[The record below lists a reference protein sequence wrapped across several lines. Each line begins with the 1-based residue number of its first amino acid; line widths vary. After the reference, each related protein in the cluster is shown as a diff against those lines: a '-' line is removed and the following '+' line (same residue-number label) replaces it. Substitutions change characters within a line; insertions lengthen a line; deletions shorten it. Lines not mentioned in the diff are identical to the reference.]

1 MARSNAGDGVGTTR
15 MAEAPLNNE
24 MMFHR
29 SMSTSS
35 CLFTEDEDMT
45 RTALSEFKAKESE
58 IERRKMEIRER
69 VQAQLDRVEEETRRL
84 ATIRETHHE
93 IREPGSMKF
102 QGSELESL
110 ADPTRKE
117 VLMIRKKID
126 SVYKELRPLSYSV
139 QKKQR
144 EYKEAVDAF
153 NEKNLEKI
161 QLITKLMEEIGQ
173 LAGESENLKLKKLE
187 DLSKSI

>member
-1 MARSNAGDGVGTTR
+1 MFQSQINRERKRKVNMTRSDAGDGAGATAV
-15 MAEAPLNNE
+15 AEPPLNSE
-24 MMFHR
+24 MMFNR

-35 CLFTEDEDMT
+35 CLFTEEEDMT
-45 RTALSEFKAKESE
+45 RTALTEFKAKESE
-58 IERRKMEIRER
+58 IERRKLEIRER

-84 ATIRETHHE
+84 ATIRE
-93 IREPGSMKF
+93 
-102 QGSELESL
+102 ELESL

-117 VLMIRKKID
+117 VLMVRKKID

-161 QLITKLMEEIGQ
+161 QLITKLME
-173 LAGESENLKLKKLE
+173 LAGESESLRLKKLE

>member
-1 MARSNAGDGVGTTR
+1 MFQSQINRERKRKVNMTRSNAEDGAVSTAV
-15 MAEAPLNNE
+15 AEPPLNNE

-45 RTALSEFKAKESE
+45 RTVLSEFKAKESE

-84 ATIRETHHE
+84 ATIRE
-93 IREPGSMKF
+93 
-102 QGSELESL
+102 ELESL

-153 NEKNLEKI
+153 NEKNLEKV
-161 QLITKLMEEIGQ
+161 QLITKLME
-173 LAGESENLKLKKLE
+173 LAGESENLRLKKLE

>member
-84 ATIRETHHE
+84 ATIREVSYFIFFSYIYIKFEVMITKLCWCNSRKTHHE
-93 IREPGSMKF
+93 VREPGSMKF
-102 QGSELESL
+102 QGSVCLYE
-110 ADPTRKE
+110 
-117 VLMIRKKID
+117 KK
-126 SVYKELRPLSYSV
+126 
-139 QKKQR
+139 
-144 EYKEAVDAF
+144 
-153 NEKNLEKI
+153 
-161 QLITKLMEEIGQ
+161 TKVRRYVV
-173 LAGESENLKLKKLE
+173 
-187 DLSKSI
+187 

>member
-1 MARSNAGDGVGTTR
+1 MARSNAGDGVGATG

-84 ATIRETHHE
+84 ATIRE
-93 IREPGSMKF
+93 
-102 QGSELESL
+102 ELESL

-161 QLITKLMEEIGQ
+161 QLITKLME
-173 LAGESENLKLKKLE
+173 LAGESENLRLKKLE

>member
-1 MARSNAGDGVGTTR
+1 MFQSQIKRERKRKVKMTRSNVGDGAGATA
-15 MAEAPLNNE
+15 MAELPLSNE
-24 MMFHR
+24 MVFHR

-69 VQAQLDRVEEETRRL
+69 VQAQLHRVEEETRRL
-84 ATIRETHHE
+84 ATIRE
-93 IREPGSMKF
+93 
-102 QGSELESL
+102 ELESV
-110 ADPTRKE
+110 ADPMRKE
-117 VLMIRKKID
+117 VLMVRKKID
-126 SVYKELRPLSYSV
+126 SVYRELRPLSYSV

-161 QLITKLMEEIGQ
+161 QLITKLME
-173 LAGESENLKLKKLE
+173 LAGESENLRLKKLE

>member
-1 MARSNAGDGVGTTR
+1 MARSNAGDGVGATG

-84 ATIRETHHE
+84 ATIREVSYFISFSYICIKFEVMITKLCWCNGRKTHHE
-93 IREPGSMKF
+93 IREPKSTKF
-102 QGSELESL
+102 QGSVCL
-110 ADPTRKE
+110 
-117 VLMIRKKID
+117 
-126 SVYKELRPLSYSV
+126 
-139 QKKQR
+139 
-144 EYKEAVDAF
+144 
-153 NEKNLEKI
+153 
-161 QLITKLMEEIGQ
+161 
-173 LAGESENLKLKKLE
+173 
-187 DLSKSI
+187 